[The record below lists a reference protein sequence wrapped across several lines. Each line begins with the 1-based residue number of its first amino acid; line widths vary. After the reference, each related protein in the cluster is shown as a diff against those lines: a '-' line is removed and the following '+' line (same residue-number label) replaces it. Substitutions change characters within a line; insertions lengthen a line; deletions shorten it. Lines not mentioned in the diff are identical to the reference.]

1 MGAEKV
7 ISLNPEK
14 ETELLKERISL
25 LESVIDY
32 SIAETLQG
40 LKDKVKNLET
50 EAITLRTKDAEKD
63 KLIAEKE
70 QRITEMKNNFNNTLE
85 YRLKEQR
92 RQFEAEKKQS
102 LSDQRK
108 NINAKIIKPKEE
120 LVEQSKKE
128 VDRVKEMYNSLLE
141 QFKQVNDKL
150 DTHTTLLYQIIDIVS
165 NSSNIEEAKEEI
177 DEVITENKVALGI
190 QYVDSRKPSKAE
202 KIAFANLVNQLS
214 ELGKTNKEIAQ
225 QLYEDRHPFMVS
237 VATENA
243 REQKVGRYLK
253 KEY

>member
-7 ISLNPEK
+7 IKINSDLEVDR
-14 ETELLKERISL
+14 LKERLSL
-25 LESVIDY
+25 LESIIEY
-32 SIAETLQG
+32 STAETLQG

-70 QRITEMKNNFNNTLE
+70 QRIQNMKNSFNNTLE
-85 YRLKEQR
+85 YRLEEQR
-92 RQFEAEKKQS
+92 RQFEVEKKQS
-102 LSDQRK
+102 LMDQRK
-108 NINAKIIKPKEE
+108 NIRAKEVKPKEE
-120 LVEQSKKE
+120 IVEKSKQE
-128 VDRVKEMYNSLLE
+128 VNRVKEMYNSLLE

-165 NSSNIEEAKEEI
+165 NSSNIEEAKDEI

-190 QYVDSRKPSKAE
+190 KYVDSRKPSKAD
-202 KIAFANLVNQLS
+202 KIAFTNLVNQLS

-225 QLYEDRHPFMVS
+225 QLYEDKHPFMVS

-243 REQKVGRYLK
+243 REQKVGRYLNK
-253 KEY
+253 KY

>member
-32 SIAETLQG
+32 SVAETVKE
-40 LKDKVKNLET
+40 LKDKVKNLEAET
-50 EAITLRTKDAEKD
+50 IQLRATDAEKD

-70 QRITEMKNNFNNTLE
+70 QRIQDMKNSFNNTLE
-85 YRLKEQR
+85 YRLSEQR

-108 NINAKIIKPKEE
+108 NINAKIVKPKEE
-120 LVEQSKKE
+120 LLEQSKKE
-128 VDRVKEMYNSLLE
+128 VNRIQDMYNSLLGE
-141 QFKQVNDKL
+141 FKQVNDKL

-165 NSSNIEEAKEEI
+165 NSSSIEEANEEI
-177 DEVITENKVALGI
+177 EEIIAENKTALGI
-190 QYVDSRKPSKAE
+190 KYVDSRKPSKADQ
-202 KIAFANLVNQLS
+202 IAFTNLVNQLS

-225 QLYEDRHPFMVS
+225 QLYKEKHPFMVL

-253 KEY
+253 KKY

>member
-32 SIAETLQG
+32 SIAKTVKE
-40 LKDKVKNLET
+40 LKDKVETLEKENL
-50 EAITLRTKDAEKD
+50 TLVIKDAEKD

-70 QRITEMKNNFNNTLE
+70 QRITEIKNSFNNTLE

-92 RQFEAEKKQS
+92 SQFEDEKKQS
-102 LSDQRK
+102 LMNQRK

-120 LVEQSKKE
+120 LVEQSKQE

-141 QFKQVNDKL
+141 QLKQVNDKL

-165 NSSNIEEAKEEI
+165 NSSSIEEATEEI
-177 DEVITENKVALGI
+177 NEIITENKTALGI
-190 QYVDSRKPSKAE
+190 QYVDSRKPSKAD
-202 KIAFANLVNQLS
+202 KIAFTNLVNQLS

-225 QLYEDRHPFMVS
+225 QLYEEKHPFMIS

-243 REQKVGRYLK
+243 REQKVGRYLNK
-253 KEY
+253 KY

>member
-25 LESVIDY
+25 LESVIEY
-32 SIAETLQG
+32 SVAETVKE
-40 LKDKVKNLET
+40 LKDKVEALEKENL
-50 EAITLRTKDAEKD
+50 TLVTKDTEKNKLLAEKD
-63 KLIAEKE
+63 KRLTELKNGFDTQLKAQLQL
-70 QRITEMKNNFNNTLE
+70 QRS
-85 YRLKEQR
+85 
-92 RQFEAEKKQS
+92 QFEEEKKQS
-102 LSDQRK
+102 LSNQRK
-108 NINAKIIKPKEE
+108 NINAKLIKPKEE
-120 LVEQSKKE
+120 IVEKSKQE

-165 NSSNIEEAKEEI
+165 NSSSIEEAKDEI
-177 DEVITENKVALGI
+177 DEVITENKIALGI
-190 QYVDSRKPSKAE
+190 QYVDSRKPSKAD
-202 KIAFANLVNQLS
+202 KIAFTNLVNQLS

-225 QLYEDRHPFMVS
+225 QLYEDKHPFMVS

-243 REQKVGRYLK
+243 REQKVGRYLNK
-253 KEY
+253 KY